1 MSFDAITSIAQAEDA
16 AKVAVQY
23 ARAQAK
29 QMLADADAAGKASVA
44 AAVDR
49 AEKELVA
56 LGQKAD
62 EKSVADAKQVRAE
75 LDKKKA
81 ALRAEAGAKL
91 EAAATLVAE
100 RIVNGWDG
108 YFTDEKA
115 DAGCYPQPEG
125 SPSEGSDPARMRGG
139 IGD

>member
-29 QMLADADAAGKASVA
+29 QML
-44 AAVDR
+44 
-49 AEKELVA
+49 
-56 LGQKAD
+56 
-62 EKSVADAKQVRAE
+62 ADAKQVRAE

-100 RIVNGWDG
+100 RIVNG
-108 YFTDEKA
+108 
-115 DAGCYPQPEG
+115 
-125 SPSEGSDPARMRGG
+125 
-139 IGD
+139 

>member
-75 LDKKKA
+75 LDKKKT

-100 RIVNGWDG
+100 RIVNG
-108 YFTDEKA
+108 
-115 DAGCYPQPEG
+115 
-125 SPSEGSDPARMRGG
+125 
-139 IGD
+139 